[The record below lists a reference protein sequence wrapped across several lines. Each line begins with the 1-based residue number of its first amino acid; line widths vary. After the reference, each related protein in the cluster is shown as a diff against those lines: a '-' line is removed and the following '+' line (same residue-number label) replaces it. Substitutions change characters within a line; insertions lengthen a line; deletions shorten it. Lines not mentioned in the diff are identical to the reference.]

1 MSISEEF
8 NALILRRKS
17 IEGDV
22 DYENDQIIQDAIQL
36 MTRDITA
43 TIDFLDNDCTEEQ
56 FVWFSEIFDEV
67 AEKSKSDEFI
77 ASLRR
82 IAERY
87 PEAVKKYNIDYFI
100 DSAAEYID

>member
-1 MSISEEF
+1 MNISEEF
-8 NALILRRKS
+8 SAIILRRKS

-22 DYENDQIIQDAIQL
+22 DYENDQIIQDAIKL

-67 AEKSKSDEFI
+67 AETSKSPDFI
-77 ASLRR
+77 DALRR
-82 IAERY
+82 TAQRF
-87 PEAVKKYNIDYFI
+87 PEAVRQYNINYFI
-100 DSAAEYID
+100 DSAAEYIY

>member
-17 IEGDV
+17 IEGDI
-22 DYENDQIIQDAIQL
+22 DYENDRIIQDAILL
-36 MTRDITA
+36 MTKDITA

-67 AEKSKSDEFI
+67 AEKSKSSEFI
-77 ASLRR
+77 SALRR
-82 IAERY
+82 AAKHY
-87 PEAVKKYNIDYFI
+87 PEAVEKYNIRYFI
-100 DSAAEYID
+100 DSAAEYVE